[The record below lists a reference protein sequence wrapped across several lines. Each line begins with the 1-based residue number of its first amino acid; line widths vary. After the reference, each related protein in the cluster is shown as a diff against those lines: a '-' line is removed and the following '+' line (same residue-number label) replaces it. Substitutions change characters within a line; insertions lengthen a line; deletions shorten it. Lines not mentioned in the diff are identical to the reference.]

1 MRVAACVGLLAMC
14 LAMTGCKMFGKKSNA
29 STSNPAPAG
38 QYTPA
43 ERAIADRT
51 APPQGVNGLIAG
63 QVIDSFN
70 RKPPPTVI
78 QIVSLD
84 AKDPN
89 AAPITVKLDPVNADA
104 NGYFTIQNLQPG
116 RQYQLIARAED
127 GTKKLAGVTWA
138 TPPNPRVT
146 IRISEDFA
154 GKDIP
159 EGGPPKRRSGSNQR
173 TPPKPDD
180 KSKDPA
186 AYIGTPI
193 APDSFGADDGNR
205 ASPVQAIVPP
215 TNNGAELGAPV
226 SGGTGAPP
234 IQTRHPENIGDG
246 RDQASNH
253 IDPKVLINGPNT
265 AATMIPHNGVNPST
279 GSTGAAPIPSCSL
292 TGRTLYN
299 FALNDIDGKP
309 WEFRKDRKGRLVL
322 IDFWGTWCI
331 PCQHAIPHLKD
342 LQWRYGQFGLEVV
355 GIAYEHGTP
364 AQQAQNVK
372 RVAARL
378 QTNYRLLVGSGYDSD
393 CPVRKQFEVRK
404 YPSLFLLDE
413 KGQIIWQ
420 SREGLG
426 QRELQELEFEIQR
439 RLNVH

>member
-1 MRVAACVGLLAMC
+1 MAMC
-14 LAMTGCKMFGKKSNA
+14 LAATGCKMFGKKSNA

-43 ERAIADRT
+43 ERAVADRT
-51 APPQGVNGLIAG
+51 APPQGVNGIIAG

-78 QIVSLD
+78 QVVSLD

-89 AAPITVKLDPVNADA
+89 AAPITVKLDPVNADT

-154 GKDIP
+154 GKDIT
-159 EGGPPKRRSGSNQR
+159 EGAPPKRRAGNNQR
-173 TPPKPDD
+173 TPPKPDER
-180 KSKDPA
+180 SKDPA

-193 APDSFGADDGNR
+193 APESQGA
-205 ASPVQAIVPP
+205 SE
-215 TNNGAELGAPV
+215 NGTPIPLGGSVAP
-226 SGGTGAPP
+226 TGANGNNSGSLPP
-234 IQTRHPENIGDG
+234 IETSHPENLSKDNV
-246 RDQASNH
+246 AS
-253 IDPKVLINGPNT
+253 IIRPPVAEMNGLRPPREQPPREGT
-265 AATMIPHNGVNPST
+265 PLVALT
-279 GSTGAAPIPSCSL
+279 GSAPVPSCSL

-299 FALNDIDGKP
+299 FALNDIEGKP

-355 GIAYEHGTP
+355 GVAYEHGTP
-364 AQQAQNVK
+364 AQQVQNVK

-378 QTNYRLLVGSGYDSD
+378 QTNYRLLLGSGYDSD
-393 CPVRKQFEVRK
+393 CPVRKQFEVRT

-413 KGQIIWQ
+413 KGQIVWQ

-426 QRELQELEFEIQR
+426 PRELQELEFEIQR

>member
-1 MRVAACVGLLAMC
+1 
-14 LAMTGCKMFGKKSNA
+14 MFGKKSNT
-29 STSNPAPAG
+29 STPNPAPAG
-38 QYTPA
+38 QTAPND
-43 ERAIADRT
+43 RAVADRT
-51 APPQGVNGLIAG
+51 APPVGVNGILAG

-84 AKDPN
+84 AKDAG
-89 AAPITVKLDPVNADA
+89 AAPITVKLDPVNADQ

-116 RQYQLIARAED
+116 RQYQLIARAAD

-159 EGGPPKRRSGSNQR
+159 EGGPPKRRAGSNQR
-173 TPPKPDD
+173 TLPKPDD

-186 AYIGTPI
+186 ASIGTPI
-193 APDSFGADDGNR
+193 APGSFNSEENGTGTPSSGSVAPGGGAG
-205 ASPVQAIVPP
+205 
-215 TNNGAELGAPV
+215 LGAPQA
-226 SGGTGAPP
+226 SDGGASPPP
-234 IQTRHPENIGDG
+234 IQTSHPESMVDKD
-246 RDQASNH
+246 RKEVASDRTPRPAW
-253 IDPKVLINGPNT
+253 IPGGPDPRGLPSQVSAPVMS
-265 AATMIPHNGVNPST
+265 AAS
-279 GSTGAAPIPSCSL
+279 APVPSCSL

-299 FALNDIDGKP
+299 FALNDIEGKP

-331 PCQHAIPHLKD
+331 PCQQAIPHLKD
-342 LQWRYGQFGLEVV
+342 LQWRYGQFGLEVI
-355 GIAYEHGTP
+355 GIAYEEGTP
-364 AQQAQNVK
+364 AQQALKVK

-378 QTNYRLLVGSGYDSD
+378 QTNYRLLLGSRYDSD

-413 KGQIIWQ
+413 KGQIVWQ

-426 QRELQELEFEIQR
+426 PRELQELEFEIQR

>member
-1 MRVAACVGLLAMC
+1 
-14 LAMTGCKMFGKKSNA
+14 MFGKKPNT
-29 STSNPAPAG
+29 STSNPAPTG
-38 QYTPA
+38 QPA
-43 ERAIADRT
+43 PTDRGIADRT
-51 APPQGVNGLIAG
+51 APPQGVNGIIAG
-63 QVIDSFN
+63 QIIDSFN

-89 AAPITVKLDPVNADA
+89 AAPITVKLDPVNADQ

-154 GKDIP
+154 SKDIP
-159 EGGPPKRRSGSNQR
+159 EGAPPKRRSGSSER
-173 TPPKPDD
+173 TPPKPGD

-186 AYIGTPI
+186 ASIGTPI
-193 APDSFGADDGNR
+193 APDGYGAEDNNR

-215 TNNGAELGAPV
+215 SGSGAELGAPRG
-226 SGGTGAPP
+226 GGTSGAPIP
-234 IQTRHPENIGDG
+234 TNHPENVTD
-246 RDQASNH
+246 RTD
-253 IDPKVLINGPNT
+253 T
-265 AATMIPHNGVNPST
+265 AST
-279 GSTGAAPIPSCSL
+279 GRPPTIDIHGNRPPVSSPETTPNSVNTGAAPVPSCSL

-299 FALNDIDGKP
+299 FALNDLEGKS

-322 IDFWGTWCI
+322 LDFWGTWCI

-342 LQWRYGQFGLEVV
+342 LQWRYGQFGLEVI
-355 GIAYEHGTP
+355 GIAYENGAP

-378 QTNYRLLVGSGYDSD
+378 QTNYRLLLGSGYDSD
-393 CPVRKQFEVRK
+393 CPVRKQFQVRN

-413 KGQIIWQ
+413 KGQIVWQ

-426 QRELQELEFEIQR
+426 QYELRELEQEIQR